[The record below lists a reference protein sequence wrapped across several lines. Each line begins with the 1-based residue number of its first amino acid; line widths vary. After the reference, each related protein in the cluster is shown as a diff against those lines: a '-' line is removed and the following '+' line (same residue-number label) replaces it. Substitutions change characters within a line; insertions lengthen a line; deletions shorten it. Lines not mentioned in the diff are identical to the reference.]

1 MNTAPA
7 TAAPLLSVRQLSK
20 KFCKDLKV
28 MIGYEAFGFLGSLF
42 GRAPHTDRLRRGEA
56 WALREISMNVDKGRI
71 LGVVGRNGSGK
82 TTLLRLLAGIF
93 TPDEG
98 EIEINGRIASLISPE
113 MGFEHHLTVRENIF
127 LVGSLVGM
135 SKAEITMRLPQIVK
149 TWGVA
154 ESIDVP
160 VGTLSA
166 GSFVRLGFA
175 VAIAFEPELLFVD
188 EMLTYADGAFRE
200 ECIAT
205 FRRIA
210 ARGCVVI
217 ASHDGGYL
225 TEVCTDLAVLE
236 HGRLVYL
243 SSDVKAGMACYQAL
257 LKGSPQ

>member
-1 MNTAPA
+1 MKTSPD
-7 TAAPLLSVRQLSK
+7 TAAQLLSVRQLSK
-20 KFCKDLKV
+20 KFCKDLKLV
-28 MIGYEAFGFLGSLF
+28 IGYEALGLLGSLF
-42 GRAPHTDRLRRGEA
+42 GRGPRTDSLRRGEA
-56 WALREISMNVDKGRI
+56 WALRDIDLTLDKGRI

-93 TPDEG
+93 PPDAG

-113 MGFEHHLTVRENIF
+113 MGFEHHLTVKENIF
-127 LVGSLVGM
+127 LIGALIGM
-135 SKAEITMRLPQIVK
+135 RKADIAMRLPQIVR

-160 VGTLSA
+160 VGALSA

-175 VAIAFEPELLFVD
+175 LAIVFEPEVLFVD

-210 ARGCVVI
+210 QQGCVVI

-225 TEVCTDLAVLE
+225 SEICTDIAVLE
-236 HGRLVYL
+236 RGRLVHL
-243 SSDVKAGMACYQAL
+243 TSDVKAGMAYYQAL
-257 LKGSPQ
+257 LKGSSE